1 MSFQIDRNQARET
14 TRIVSHT
21 RDGFTK
27 CFGSYHDHNLSTGP
41 LPMDTLNDLGQSF
54 SVDRGR
60 DIVRRILVVCTDIDD
75 HKVRRGLLAKIPR
88 LWVFCDG

>member
-1 MSFQIDRNQARET
+1 
-14 TRIVSHT
+14 
-21 RDGFTK
+21 
-27 CFGSYHDHNLSTGP
+27 
-41 LPMDTLNDLGQSF
+41 MDTLNDLGQSF